1 MKSYT
6 IHLIRHG
13 LTDGNTKG
21 QYIGS
26 TDVPLALEGLTQLL
40 QLKERFQ
47 YPNADAYF
55 TSPLLRC
62 QQTLKALYPQATP
75 LVIPGLA
82 ECSFGKW
89 EGKTA
94 NELQNDPEFVQWMEA
109 GGKDAPPEGES
120 TAQFQTRCCE
130 AFSKVVEGLM
140 KTGTTSAVIVTH
152 GGVIM
157 TLLATFGLPR
167 ANFYDWL
174 VDNGCGYS
182 IRVTPNLWMRGQ
194 VVEVYEQL
202 PLGIQDPDSGN
213 QTIVLDIA
221 REAANRAWGD
231 VEDHLEE
238 S

>member
-13 LTDGNTKG
+13 LTDGNAKG

-26 TDVPLALEGLTQLL
+26 TDLPLAPEGLAQLL
-40 QLKERFQ
+40 DLKKRFE
-47 YPNADAYF
+47 YPQADAYF

-62 QQTLKALYPQATP
+62 QQTLKALYPDATP

-82 ECSFGKW
+82 ECNFGRW

-94 NELQNDPEFVQWMEA
+94 NDLQADPEFVRWIEA
-109 GGKDAPPEGES
+109 GGKDAPPGGES
-120 TAQFQTRCCE
+120 SAQFQARCCE

-140 KTGTTSAVIVTH
+140 KTGTTSAVVVTH

-174 VDNGCGYS
+174 VDSGCGYS
-182 IRVTPNLWMRGQ
+182 VRITPNLWMRGQ
-194 VVEVYEQL
+194 VVEVYDLL
-202 PLGIQDPDSGN
+202 PLGIRQPGSDN

-231 VEDHLEE
+231 VEGHPEE

>member
-13 LTDGNTKG
+13 LTDGNAKG

-26 TDVPLALEGLTQLL
+26 TDLPLAPEGLAQLL
-40 QLKERFQ
+40 DLKERFV
-47 YPNADAYF
+47 YPKADAYF

-62 QQTLKALYPQATP
+62 RQTLKALYPDSKP
-75 LVIPGLA
+75 LVIPGLS
-82 ECSFGKW
+82 ECNFGRW

-94 NELQNDPEFVQWMEA
+94 NDLQSDPEFVQWIEA
-109 GGKDAPPEGES
+109 GGKDAPPGGES
-120 TAQFQTRCCE
+120 SAQFQARCCE

-174 VDNGCGYS
+174 VDSGCGYS
-182 IRVTPNLWMRGQ
+182 VRITPNLWMRGQ
-194 VVEVYEQL
+194 VVEVYDLL
-202 PLGIQDPDSGN
+202 PSGIHQPGSDN
-213 QTIVLDIA
+213 QAIVLDIA

-231 VEDHLEE
+231 EE
-238 S
+238 NYPEE